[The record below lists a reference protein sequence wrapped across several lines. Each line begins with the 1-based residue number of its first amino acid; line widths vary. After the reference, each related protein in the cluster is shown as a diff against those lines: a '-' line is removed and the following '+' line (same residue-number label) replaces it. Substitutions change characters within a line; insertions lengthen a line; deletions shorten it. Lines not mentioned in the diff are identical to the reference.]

1 LYDGYLVPEPVM
13 FAGLD
18 AVLKHYEAI
27 LGRVGAPDEVPEAV
41 LNSFGYLMLGRETD
55 EAVRAFE
62 LATRL
67 YPQSAN
73 AWDSLSDGY
82 LEAGRDKEAL
92 SATDKSI
99 EAAKSDNSDNLKY
112 FENKR
117 TEILGRM

>member
-1 LYDGYLVPEPVM
+1 M
-13 FAGLD
+13 
-18 AVLKHYEAI
+18 
-27 LGRVGAPDEVPEAV
+27 
-41 LNSFGYLMLGRETD
+41 LNSFGYLMLGRNTP

-62 LATRL
+62 LATSL

-92 SATDKSI
+92 SATDNSI
-99 EAAKSDNSDNLKY
+99 EAAKSANSSNLEY

-117 TEILGRM
+117 ATMSGEAQR